1 MNCPGPRRRKTPRSS
16 RSLVLAPSAA
26 ARGPSGPLRSRRLPL
41 ASISRAG
48 TPRRCAARR
57 IPLRGPS
64 TCTPS
69 LGPTPGA
76 ASAQLPPRPGRPPAK
91 APPATKVDDKA
102 AHHDVSVEEKAL
114 RGVVTVERNGQALGL
129 GGVLGGD
136 GRVIT
141 ALSPLGAGND
151 LSVRFADGSVV
162 KVKIGHN
169 DRAWDLA
176 LLVPQSGKWQEGLV
190 ASSREPVR
198 QEAQIHGFTIVRG
211 KPALASMV
219 LRGHKRM
226 LGGDDRV
233 LENAFEVGS
242 RVNPLDLGA
251 PIIDEEGHV
260 VGVLG
265 RGCMPNEGRACTP
278 VAFGAP
284 MQAIRSFLR
293 TVPATAVQP
302 SAWLGIQGVSESF
315 GAARGVRI
323 VVVHPESPA
332 DEAKLHGGDRTQ
344 GDVIVAVD
352 GPAGRHARGARR
364 SDQDPRR
371 RRESPALV
379 LSSGKYR
386 TVTVLLPR
394 RARAEDAGDPERG
407 RAPEQR
413 PATREA
419 ARPPLLPVR
428 VEPRASGRDG
438 RVCSATVLSVRKHA
452 CGPLLASRTR
462 LDPNRTTRRDGF
474 QIRESTGWLSI
485 NSRIAG

>member
-1 MNCPGPRRRKTPRSS
+1 MQKSSSPWPFVDSSCVNAWTRRASAA
-16 RSLVLAPSAA
+16 LLALVVLAPTAA
-26 ARGPSGPLRSRRLPL
+26 L
-41 ASISRAG
+41 ADPGRTFA
-48 TPRRCAARR
+48 TPPPRVD
-57 IPLRGPS
+57 L
-64 TCTPS
+64 TPDPVEVHN
-69 LGPTPGA
+69 LGPTQAQPPP
-76 ASAQLPPRPGRPPAK
+76 AQLPPRPGQPPAK

-102 AHHDVSVEEKAL
+102 VHHDLSLDEKAF
-114 RGVVTVERNGQALGL
+114 RGVVTVERNGQVLAL

-151 LSVRFADGSVV
+151 LSVRFVDGSVV
-162 KVKIGHN
+162 KAKIGHN

-176 LLVPQSGKWQEGLV
+176 LLVPQTGKWQEGLI

-198 QEAQIHGFTIVRG
+198 QEAQIKSFTVIHN
-211 KPALASMV
+211 KPALTTMV
-219 LRGHKRM
+219 LRSHKRM
-226 LGGDDRV
+226 LGGDDRA
-233 LENAFEVGS
+233 LENAIELGT
-242 RVNPLDLGA
+242 RVNPADLGA
-251 PIIDEEGHV
+251 PLIDEEGRV

-352 GPAGRHARGARR
+352 GQPVGTPEALAEAIKTHGVGEKV
-364 SDQDPRR
+364 PL
-371 RRESPALV
+371 LV
-379 LSSGKYR
+379 LSNGKYR
-386 TVTVLLPR
+386 TVTVLL
-394 RARAEDAGDPERG
+394 RA
-407 RAPEQR
+407 APEPKTP
-413 PATREA
+413 PAPSA
-419 ARPPLLPVR
+419 AELPNNDPQPTRPPVR
-428 VEPRASGRDG
+428 RYYP
-438 RVCSATVLSVRKHA
+438 
-452 CGPLLASRTR
+452 
-462 LDPNRTTRRDGF
+462 
-474 QIRESTGWLSI
+474 
-485 NSRIAG
+485 